1 VSPGVLNV
9 LIVGDAAGAMQ
20 AAPSEV
26 DALFAGARVARTV
39 LRSEAL
45 RLARDGAV
53 DVIVTASPAALLAT
67 PEFLAVFAGRTAP
80 VSLLF
85 VAEQRDSSALERLR
99 AAGVATDTVAGGLE
113 RLRAG
118 LRAAEARR
126 TLPPVSANDAP
137 SGRTEPIK
145 QERERDSDMANV
157 NKTLEETMKIDGA
170 IGAALADWDSGLCL
184 GAVGGGNR
192 LNVEVAAAGN
202 CQVVKAKMATMSE
215 LGIKG
220 AIQDIL
226 ITLDDQIHLIRPLKR
241 GENLFLYLAI
251 DKVKGNLGMARH
263 RLQKL
268 EAELNM

>member
-1 VSPGVLNV
+1 MNV
-9 LIVGDAAGAMQ
+9 LIVGDAAGALR
-20 AAPSEV
+20 AAPAEV
-26 DALFAGARVARTV
+26 DALLSGARVTRTV

-45 RLARDGAV
+45 RIVRDGAV
-53 DVIVTASPAALLAT
+53 DVVVTTSPAALLAT
-67 PEFLAVFAGRTAP
+67 PEFLAAFAGRAAP
-80 VSLLF
+80 VSLLLL
-85 VAEQRDSSALERLR
+85 AEQRDSVALERLR
-99 AAGVATDTVAGGLE
+99 AAGVTASAVAGDLD

-118 LRAAEARR
+118 LQAASARR
-126 TLPPVSANDAP
+126 TLPPVIADTAP
-137 SGRTEPIK
+137 SGPTEPRQ
-145 QERERDSDMANV
+145 QERENDSDMTNV
-157 NKTLEETMKIDGA
+157 NRTLEETMKIDGA
-170 IGAALADWDSGLCL
+170 IGAALADWESGLCL
-184 GAVGGGNR
+184 GSTGGGSR

-202 CQVVKAKMATMSE
+202 CQVVKAKMATMNE

-268 EAELNM
+268 ESELNM